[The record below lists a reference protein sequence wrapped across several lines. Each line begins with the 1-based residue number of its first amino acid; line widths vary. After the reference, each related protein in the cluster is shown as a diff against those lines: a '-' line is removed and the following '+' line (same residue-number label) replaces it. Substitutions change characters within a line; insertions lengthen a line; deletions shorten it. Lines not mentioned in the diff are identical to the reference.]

1 MADTEHGAGAVRTK
15 SGELLGEFAYVLT
28 RAGTGPAFQYDLQ
41 LSELHTAPSS
51 VRLQGEE
58 LTLELVAG
66 RTVRFAV
73 RGARPDADGL
83 RLDLVVLDAPTGAKT
98 AE

>member
-1 MADTEHGAGAVRTK
+1 MADTEHGTGAVRTK

-28 RAGTGPAFQYDLQ
+28 RVGTGPAFQYDLQ
-41 LSELHTAPSS
+41 LSELHTAPSFA
-51 VRLQGEE
+51 RLQGEE

-73 RGARPDADGL
+73 RGATPDADGL
-83 RLDLVVLDAPTGAKT
+83 RLDLVVRGAPTEAKT
-98 AE
+98 NE